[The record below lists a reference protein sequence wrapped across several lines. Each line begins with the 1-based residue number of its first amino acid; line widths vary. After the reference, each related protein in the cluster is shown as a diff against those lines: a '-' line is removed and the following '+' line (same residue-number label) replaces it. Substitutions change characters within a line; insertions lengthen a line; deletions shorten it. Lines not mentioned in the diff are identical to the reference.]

1 MSDAM
6 KPIIV
11 VGAGPVGLTTALG
24 LDFYRLPF
32 LLFEDDAELSRDTK
46 AGTILT
52 RTLEAFRRYRVADEV
67 LAKALR
73 VDEIGD
79 VERATNTARPSVQ
92 TALLSDDTRYP
103 FVINMPQHHLEPI
116 LRAAIDARRPG
127 ALHLQHRL
135 TTFRQLAD
143 GVVASFET
151 PQGPREVEGSY
162 LLACD
167 GGRSTVRAQ
176 LGVTVEGESSDVR
189 CLLVDV
195 KVDLDVANPRDYPYL
210 AYFADPQEW
219 MILVRQPHCWRFLY
233 PLGSGVPEPTTA
245 EFRAKVIRFIGPVDE
260 MEILNTIVYR
270 IHHRIANEWRRD
282 RVFLMGDAAHLI
294 TPMWALGLNTGIL
307 DAISLPWRLAWVAR
321 GWAGD
326 ALLDGY
332 AREQRPV
339 AAEGSGEMAEAA
351 RRYMAG
357 EAAAVKAMSG
367 TAWANAAT
375 RTMLGVRLGV
385 DDAGD
390 WSMVKTD
397 RGPFRVG
404 DRIPD
409 ALLHGADGR
418 SVRLH
423 DLVDDSFVALY
434 FTDVRRRPAIPADGP
449 GLRHFVVSHRD
460 APLDGGLRARSLF
473 DVGDR
478 FRQLVGC
485 PRDTLILVR
494 PDDHIAAIAAM
505 GATRAE
511 DLYRQQVAH
520 AATCS
525 SRP

>member
-1 MSDAM
+1 MSDGM
-6 KPIIV
+6 KPIVV

-52 RTLEAFRRYRVADEV
+52 RTLEAFRRYGVADEV

-135 TTFRQLAD
+135 TAFRQLPD
-143 GVVASFET
+143 GVVATFET

-176 LGVTVEGESSDVR
+176 LGVAVEGESSDVR

-210 AYFADPQEW
+210 AYFADPLEW

-233 PLGSGVPEPTTA
+233 PLGPGVAEPTTP

-270 IHHRIANEWRRD
+270 IHHRVANEWRRD

-397 RGPFRVG
+397 RAPFRVG

-409 ALLHGADGR
+409 ALLHGPEGR
-418 SVRLH
+418 PVRLH

-434 FTDVRRRPAIPADGP
+434 FTDVRRRPAIPADSP
-449 GLRHFVVSHRD
+449 GLRHLVVSHRD

-485 PRDTLILVR
+485 PRDTLILIR
-494 PDDHIAAIAAM
+494 PDDHIAAIASM
-505 GATRAE
+505 GAARAA
-511 DLYRQQVAH
+511 DLYQRQVAH
-520 AATCS
+520 AAACS
-525 SRP
+525 SQ